1 MVDYGFVFAFEVL
14 LRLVG
19 AFYALTAPFVL
30 RTAALSHFLD
40 GALVALGGRSSP
52 AQRRAERTRTL
63 ILTVQVVVLGIGGI
77 WLMALSTIA
86 TWFFVVSALG
96 YGVYLY
102 WIAPRYLDPHDEPDE
117 PGRRQARNAFFVY
130 LGATALVAA
139 GHWGGLLRAG
149 DEVGGHASL
158 LAAGLS
164 FALIAY
170 AGYLFAPKR
179 PVASHEPF
187 DEDWSDAPAYD
198 DIDYE
203 RITTDRA
210 VLRPSWDQG
219 ALFDAE
225 DGRPVTRIAGVEL
238 TNEDHEFM
246 SAWTWRF
253 HEVADPNDPMR
264 CAMRPEADL
273 KGFEAHG
280 RSIFE
285 SIRERAGD
293 RIAFEPRAAPRP
305 ARIAPAA
312 IKVMADYECHALWH
326 DGGEEVGNIWPDAAG
341 LSWSLARD
349 LEAWAIRYDDAV
361 DLNDP
366 GAGSPWTSDEFDA
379 FDREGDTLAARVAE
393 EFARTGRGD
402 VAVRYVPAGRAVE

>member
-1 MVDYGFVFAFEVL
+1 MADNGFVLAFEVL
-14 LRLVG
+14 LRFVG
-19 AFYALTAPFVL
+19 AFYAMTAPFVL

-52 AQRRAERTRTL
+52 AQRRAERARTM
-63 ILTVQVVVLGIGGI
+63 ILTSQVIVIGIGGI
-77 WLMALSTIA
+77 WLMALSTVA

-130 LGATALVAA
+130 VVATALVVA
-139 GHWGGLLRAG
+139 GHSGGLLRAG
-149 DEVGGHASL
+149 DDVGWPASL

-179 PVASHEPF
+179 PIASHEPF

-203 RITTDRA
+203 RITADRA

-238 TNEDHEFM
+238 THEDHEFM

-253 HEVADPNDPMR
+253 HEVADPDDPMR
-264 CAMRPEADL
+264 CAMRADADL
-273 KGFEAHG
+273 EGFEAHG

-293 RIAFEPRAAPRP
+293 RIAFEPRAAPCE
-305 ARIAPAA
+305 ARIVPSA
-312 IKVMADYECHALWH
+312 IKVMADYECYALWH
-326 DGGEEVGNIWPDAAG
+326 DGGDEVGNIWPDQAG

-349 LEAWAIRYDDAV
+349 LEAWAIRYDGAV
-361 DLNDP
+361 DLDDP
-366 GAGSPWTSDEFDA
+366 GAGSPWTSDEFDT
-379 FDREGDTLAARVAE
+379 FDREGEALAARVAQ
-393 EFARTGRGD
+393 EFARTGRAD
-402 VAVRYVPAGRAVE
+402 VPVRYVPAGRDAE